1 MFMDAQ
7 NLFTATAMDL
17 STTNGSIVYGD
28 QTINLGSTKDPGGGR
43 PMYMVIVID
52 EAFASASST
61 GTVVFAL
68 VDEADVDICDS
79 GSIEIVQTD
88 PLVVTRLPLGKV
100 IVIPIPAGL
109 ITQQYLGVRGK
120 VGTDT
125 IDTGTVT
132 AFLALDPL
140 SNLGA

>member
-1 MFMDAQ
+1 MFVDAQ

-17 STTNGSIVYGD
+17 TETNGTEVFGD
-28 QTINLGSTKDPGGGR
+28 QTIDMGSTKDPGGGR
-43 PMYMVIVID
+43 PIYLIICVD
-52 EAFASASST
+52 TAFTSASST
-61 GTVVFAL
+61 ATVVFAL
-68 VDEADVDICDS
+68 VEDPDVDVCDTNS
-79 GSIEIVQTD
+79 PEIVQTD

-100 IVIPIPAGL
+100 IVIPVPAGL
-109 ITQQYLGVRGK
+109 ITERYLGFRGK

-140 SNLGA
+140 SNMGA

>member
-17 STTNGSIVYGD
+17 TETNGTIVYGD
-28 QTINLGSTKDPGGGR
+28 QTIDLGSTKDPGGGR
-43 PMYMVIVID
+43 PIYLVIVVD
-52 EAFASASST
+52 TAFTSSSST
-61 GTVVFAL
+61 ATVVFAL
-68 VDEADVDICDS
+68 VDEADVDVCDS
-79 GSIEIVQTD
+79 GSTEILQTD

-100 IVIPIPAGL
+100 IVIPVPAGL
-109 ITQQYLGVRGK
+109 ITQRYLGFRGK